1 MIQSGV
7 LLGGIDGVAA
17 WHDQAGHAEDDLF
30 GLRGEIRQH
39 RCRFEEI
46 RLLRIGDRFEG
57 AGGNVM
63 AVHLG
68 APDHVVVHPYR
79 VKSQF
84 FGRLRGVNNILDAGE
99 WAGIGHSHAK

>member
-1 MIQSGV
+1 
-7 LLGGIDGVAA
+7 
-17 WHDQAGHAEDDLF
+17 
-30 GLRGEIRQH
+30 
-39 RCRFEEI
+39 
-46 RLLRIGDRFEG
+46 
-57 AGGNVM
+57 M

-79 VKSQF
+79 VESQF